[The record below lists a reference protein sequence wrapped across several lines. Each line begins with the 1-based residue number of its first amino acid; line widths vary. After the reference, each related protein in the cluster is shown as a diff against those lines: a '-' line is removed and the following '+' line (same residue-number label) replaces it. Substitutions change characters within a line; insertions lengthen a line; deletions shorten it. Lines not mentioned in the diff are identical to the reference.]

1 MARDTGPQCKQCR
14 REGQKLFLKGERCLT
29 EKCGVE
35 RRAYPPGQHGRGRKQ
50 NSDYKVRL
58 VEKQRLRAQYD
69 ISETQMARAFDRA
82 RKVEGKTGEAL
93 ISELE
98 TRLDSLVLRSGIART
113 IYQARQMV
121 VHGHI
126 EVNGGKVNRPSFQLK
141 PGFVVTVRD
150 RSKEKTPFQVARE
163 GGNAGEGAT
172 VKYLEVNLKALA
184 FRLDRAPQRR
194 EVPVIC
200 DEQLVVEYYSR

>member
-1 MARDTGPQCKQCR
+1 
-14 REGQKLFLKGERCLT
+14 
-29 EKCGVE
+29 
-35 RRAYPPGQHGRGRKQ
+35 
-50 NSDYKVRL
+50 
-58 VEKQRLRAQYD
+58 
-69 ISETQMARAFDRA
+69 
-82 RKVEGKTGEAL
+82 
-93 ISELE
+93 
-98 TRLDSLVLRSGIART
+98 
-113 IYQARQMV
+113 MV

-163 GGNAGEGAT
+163 GGNAGEGQT
-172 VKYLEVNLKALA
+172 PKYLEVNLKALA